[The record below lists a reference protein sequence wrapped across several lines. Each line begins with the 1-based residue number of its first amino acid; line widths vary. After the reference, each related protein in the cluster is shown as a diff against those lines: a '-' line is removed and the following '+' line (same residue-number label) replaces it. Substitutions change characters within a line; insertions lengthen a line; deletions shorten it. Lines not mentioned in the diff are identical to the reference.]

1 MPRENLSRYNDRVG
15 VQIGTEE
22 ATERAELL
30 EALDDIDAAQQRDR
44 EDAWLLRKRL
54 ENGGSIADYAMA
66 DIKARISRLE

>member
-1 MPRENLSRYNDRVG
+1 MPRYSIDRYNDRVG

-30 EALDDIDAAQQRDR
+30 EALDEVDKEQARDR

-54 ENGGSIADYAMA
+54 ENGGSIADYAME
-66 DIKARISRLE
+66 DIKTRISRLE